1 VTVTEIYMFASM
13 VTEGLFAFSGSPEG
27 HRLPAKDGPW
37 KRTRTIRA
45 EEALP
50 HRMDRT
56 ITELAINTH
65 GCQLWRFKSKP
76 RPGHSI
82 APAASADDSEHEA
95 AAASETARRQRVK
108 S

>member
-1 VTVTEIYMFASM
+1 MTEIYMFAST

-27 HRLPAKDGPW
+27 HRLPAKHGPW

-50 HRMDRT
+50 HRIDRT
-56 ITELAINTH
+56 ITELAINAQ

-95 AAASETARRQRVK
+95 AAASETARRRRVK